1 MPNALTSG
9 KPIPVWYYGAGAG
22 VLFIAYY
29 FYSSSKKK
37 KAAAALAP
45 MAAATTASQTPVV
58 PAGSYGTGVD
68 AGSLNN
74 IETQLQNLN
83 AAQAQTQG
91 SASSSGVTASASQWG
106 NLQGSGFTGGGSQYA
121 NIKTNEQMQAILANN
136 LERYYEPV
144 PGLFEKVTG
153 KEATGTPQ
161 FVKVS

>member
-22 VLFIAYY
+22 VIFIAYY

-37 KAAAALAP
+37 KAAAALPP

-74 IETQLQNLN
+74 IEQQLQNLN
-83 AAQAQTQG
+83 AAQAITQG
-91 SASSSGVTASASQWG
+91 SASSSGVAASPDWG
-106 NLQGSGFTGGGSQYA
+106 KLQGSGFTGGGSQYA
-121 NIKTNEQMQAILANN
+121 NITTQDQIHAIIANN
-136 LERYYEPV
+136 LDRYYEPV
-144 PGLFEKVTG
+144 PGLFQKVTG
-153 KEATGTPQ
+153 KEAIGTPQ